1 MQNEQTEN
9 DFQSDQQEFLD
20 SKPEPKKPGNGKS
33 RSSNWGSTIR
43 LCILVVILCGLGF
56 SIWYDRMVV
65 QPAVQD
71 FYNVLKEREK
81 YLLKHEAVQEIMDG
95 REPIETIRH
104 ENSAV
109 EVYSWQRPFP
119 FSFSPIKLYLVY
131 ERRLT
136 LKNKT
141 EKLRF
146 IQVTMNA
153 DDIESLDETVTE
165 VYPGER

>member
-1 MQNEQTEN
+1 MQNEPTEN
-9 DFQSDQQEFLD
+9 DIQSDQQEFFA
-20 SKPEPKKPGNGKS
+20 SKSEPKKPGSGQK
-33 RSSNWGSTIR
+33 RSTNLGSTIR
-43 LCILVVILCGLGF
+43 LCILVVILCGLGW

-81 YLLKHEAVQEIMDG
+81 YLLKYEAVEEIMAG
-95 REPIETIRH
+95 RKPIDTIKH
-104 ENSAV
+104 ENSVV

-153 DDIESLDETVTE
+153 EDIESLEETVTE
-165 VYPGER
+165 VYPGDR